1 MVLFVALALLAGVVA
16 AAFATWPLWRTH
28 RRLAIAL
35 ALGLLIVGAA
45 LYRHVGEPLAL
56 NPANIAAPTTIA
68 DAIGQ
73 LERRLA
79 VHPEEFEGRV
89 LLARSYM
96 AEQKY
101 EQARDAY
108 ALATAQQPD
117 DSDLTVEY
125 AEALLRTSADHHFP
139 ATAVAMLENAVAKN
153 PQNQRALFF
162 LGLQRMQSGQ
172 PAEAA
177 ALWQRLL
184 PLLPADA
191 GAEVRKQIDSAREA
205 AHLPPLP
212 AVAVPAPLLKV
223 RVTIDPTLANNLPAG
238 AVLFVF
244 ARSANGSGPPLA
256 VVRVALDRLPVEVT
270 LSDADSPMPTAKLS
284 AQSQVLVMARLSLS
298 GDAHAASGDIESDP
312 QNATVGQ
319 ADRIALVLNRA
330 LP

>member
-1 MVLFVALALLAGVVA
+1 VVA
-16 AAFATWPLWRTH
+16 AAFATWPLWRGH
-28 RRLAIAL
+28 RRLAIGLSLGILL
-35 ALGLLIVGAA
+35 AAA
-45 LYRHVGEPLAL
+45 GLYRLEGEPLAL
-56 NPANIAAPTTIA
+56 DPANIAAPTTIPE
-68 DAIGQ
+68 AIAQ

-79 VHPEEFEGRV
+79 AHPEEFEGRV

-125 AEALLRTSADHHFP
+125 AESLLRTSPDRHFP
-139 ATAVAMLENAVAKN
+139 PAAVAMLENAVAKN

-177 ALWQRLL
+177 ALWQQLL

-191 GAEVRKQIDSAREA
+191 GAEVRKQIDSARQA
-205 AHLPPLP
+205 ANLPPLP
-212 AVAVPAPLLKV
+212 PPVAPAPLLRAV
-223 RVTIDPTLANNLPAG
+223 VSIDPTLANKLPAG
-238 AVLFVF
+238 AVLYVF

-284 AQSQVLVMARLSLS
+284 AQTKVLVMARLSLS
-298 GDAHAASGDIESDP
+298 GDAQAASGDIESDP

-319 ADRIALVLNRA
+319 ADRIALVLNRT

>member
-1 MVLFVALALLAGVVA
+1 MLLFVSLALLAGVVA
-16 AAFATWPLWRTH
+16 AAFATWPLWRHH
-28 RRLAIAL
+28 RRLAIGLSL
-35 ALGLLIVGAA
+35 AVLLAA
-45 LYRHVGEPLAL
+45 AGLYRLEGEPLAL
-56 NPANIAAPTTIA
+56 DPANVVAPTTIA

-101 EQARDAY
+101 AQARDAY
-108 ALATAQQPD
+108 ALATTQQPD
-117 DSDLTVEY
+117 DSDLKVEY
-125 AEALLRTSADHHFP
+125 AEALLRTSADHRFP
-139 ATAVAMLENAVAKN
+139 PTAVAMLENAVERN

-162 LGLQRMQSGQ
+162 LGLERMQSGQ

-191 GAEVRKQIDSAREA
+191 GAEVRKQIDSARQA
-205 AHLPPLP
+205 ANLPPLP
-212 AVAVPAPLLKV
+212 AAAEPVPLLKV
-223 RVTIDPTLANNLPAG
+223 RVAIDPTLARMAQPG

-244 ARSANGSGPPLA
+244 ARSSNGSGPPLA
-256 VVRVALDRLPVEVT
+256 VVRVAVENLPADVT

-284 AQSQVLVMARLSLS
+284 AQSRVIVMARLSLS
-298 GDAHAASGDIESDP
+298 GDAQAASGDIEADP
-312 QNATVGQ
+312 QNASVGQ
-319 ADRIALVLNRA
+319 ADRIELVLNR
-330 LP
+330 PVP